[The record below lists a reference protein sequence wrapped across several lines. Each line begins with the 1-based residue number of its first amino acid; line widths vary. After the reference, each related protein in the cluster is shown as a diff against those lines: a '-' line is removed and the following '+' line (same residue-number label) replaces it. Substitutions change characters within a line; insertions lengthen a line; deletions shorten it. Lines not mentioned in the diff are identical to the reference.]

1 MRQTSIAMLEKQIN
15 NRITKLGKCKQ
26 FIVGSLVES
35 KRKCGNKNCRC
46 ANGGELHSAHIL
58 TKRENGKT
66 KTIYIPV
73 KMVDEVRSWSREYK
87 KIKDLIHEIDQL
99 SEKVIKATKERKK
112 AIVKSK
118 NKGDDSKN
126 ESQKR

>member
-15 NRITKLGKCKQ
+15 ARIAKLGQCKQ

-35 KRKCGNKNCRC
+35 KRKCGYKDCQC

-73 KMVDEVRSWSREYK
+73 DMVSEVGEWSKQYK
-87 KIKDLIHEIDQL
+87 KTKELIHEIDQL
-99 SEKVIKATKERKK
+99 SEKIIASTKARKK
-112 AIVKSK
+112 VAIRAARAAREAK
-118 NKGDDSKN
+118 
-126 ESQKR
+126 

>member
-15 NRITKLGKCKQ
+15 TRITKLGQCKQ

-35 KRKCGNKNCRC
+35 KRKCGNKSCQC

-66 KTIYIPV
+66 KTIYVPV
-73 KMVDEVRSWSREYK
+73 DMLEKVGEWSQEYK
-87 KIKDLIHEIDQL
+87 KIKELLLEIDQL
-99 SEKVIKATKERKK
+99 SEKVIAVTKERKK
-112 AIVKSK
+112 AAVRAARAARGTK
-118 NKGDDSKN
+118 
-126 ESQKR
+126 

>member
-1 MRQTSIAMLEKQIN
+1 MRQTSVAMLEKQIN
-15 NRITKLGKCKQ
+15 SRIKKLGQKKQ

-35 KRKCGNKNCRC
+35 KRKCGSKVCAC

-73 KMVDEVRSWSREYK
+73 NMVKEVSKWSMEYK
-87 KIKDLIHEIDQL
+87 KLKDIIKEIDKLIYQK
-99 SEKVIKATKERKK
+99 KV
-112 AIVKSK
+112 
-118 NKGDDSKN
+118 
-126 ESQKR
+126 

>member
-15 NRITKLGKCKQ
+15 ARIAKLGQCKQ

-35 KRKCGNKNCRC
+35 KRKCGNKNCQC
-46 ANGGELHSAHIL
+46 ANGGELHNAHII

-73 KMVDEVRSWSREYK
+73 GMLEKVGEWSREYK
-87 KIKDLIHEIDQL
+87 KIKELIREIDQL
-99 SEKVIKATKERKK
+99 SEKVIAAAKERKK
-112 AIVKSK
+112 AAVRAARAARMAK
-118 NKGDDSKN
+118 
-126 ESQKR
+126 

>member
-15 NRITKLGKCKQ
+15 ARIAKLGQAEQ

-35 KRKCGNKNCRC
+35 KRKCGNKKCRC

-66 KTIYIPV
+66 KTIYVPV
-73 KMVDEVRSWSREYK
+73 DMVREVAKWSKQYK
-87 KIKDLIHEIDQL
+87 KIKELIHEIDQL
-99 SEKVIKATKERKK
+99 SEKVIASTKARKK
-112 AIVKSK
+112 VAIRAARAAQEVK
-118 NKGDDSKN
+118 
-126 ESQKR
+126 

>member
-1 MRQTSIAMLEKQIN
+1 MRQTSIVMLKRQIN
-15 NRITKLGKCKQ
+15 ARITKLGQCKP

-58 TKRENGKT
+58 TKRANGKT

-73 KMVDEVRSWSREYK
+73 DMVEEVKDWSREYK
-87 KIKDLIHEIDQL
+87 KVKELISEIDKL
-99 SEKVIKATKERKK
+99 SEKVIAATKERKK
-112 AIVKSK
+112 AAVRA
-118 NKGDDSKN
+118 
-126 ESQKR
+126 KRAARSAQ

>member
-15 NRITKLGKCKQ
+15 ARIAKLGQAKQ

-35 KRKCGNKNCRC
+35 KRKCGNKKCRC

-66 KTIYIPV
+66 KTIYVPV
-73 KMVDEVRSWSREYK
+73 DMVREVAKWSKQYK
-87 KIKDLIHEIDQL
+87 KIKELIHEIDQL
-99 SEKVIKATKERKK
+99 SEKVIASTKARKK
-112 AIVKSK
+112 VAIRAARAAREVK
-118 NKGDDSKN
+118 
-126 ESQKR
+126 

>member
-1 MRQTSIAMLEKQIN
+1 MRQTSVAMLEKQIN
-15 NRITKLGKCKQ
+15 SRIKKLGQKKQ

-35 KRKCGNKNCRC
+35 KRKCGSKKCKC

-73 KMVDEVRSWSREYK
+73 NMVDEVQKWSDEYK
-87 KIKDLIHEIDQL
+87 RIKALIHEIDEF
-99 SEKVIKATKERKK
+99 SEKVIAATKARKK
-112 AIVKSK
+112 SK
-118 NKGDDSKN
+118 IRAAKAAKDS
-126 ESQKR
+126 R

>member
-1 MRQTSIAMLEKQIN
+1 MRQTSIVMLKKQIN
-15 NRITKLGKCKQ
+15 ARIVKLGQSKE

-46 ANGGELHSAHIL
+46 ANGGELHSAYIL

-73 KMVDEVRSWSREYK
+73 DMVEEVREWSFEYK
-87 KIKDLIHEIDQL
+87 KIKELIHEIDQL
-99 SEKVIKATKERKK
+99 SEKVIAVSKKRKK
-112 AIVKSK
+112 AAIRAAKAAKVA
-118 NKGDDSKN
+118 
-126 ESQKR
+126 E

>member
-15 NRITKLGKCKQ
+15 ARITKLGQRKP

-66 KTIYIPV
+66 KTVYIPV
-73 KMVDEVRSWSREYK
+73 NMVEEVGEWSREYK
-87 KIKDLIHEIDQL
+87 KLKELIREIDQL
-99 SEKVIKATKERKK
+99 SEKVIATTKKRKK
-112 AIVKSK
+112 AVVQAARAAREII
-118 NKGDDSKN
+118 
-126 ESQKR
+126 

>member
-15 NRITKLGKCKQ
+15 ARIAKLGQRKQ

-66 KTIYIPV
+66 KTVYIPV
-73 KMVDEVRSWSREYK
+73 DMVEEVGKWSREYK
-87 KIKDLIHEIDQL
+87 KIKELIHEIDQL
-99 SEKVIKATKERKK
+99 SEKVIAGVKARKK
-112 AIVKSK
+112 VAVRAAKVAREVK
-118 NKGDDSKN
+118 
-126 ESQKR
+126 

>member
-1 MRQTSIAMLEKQIN
+1 MRQTSIAMLEKQITA
-15 NRITKLGKCKQ
+15 RIAKLGQRKQ

-58 TKRENGKT
+58 TKREKGKT

-73 KMVDEVRSWSREYK
+73 DMVEEVGEWSQEYK
-87 KIKDLIHEIDQL
+87 KLKELISEIDQL
-99 SEKVIKATKERKK
+99 SEKVIAGVKARKK
-112 AIVKSK
+112 LAVRAAKVAREVK
-118 NKGDDSKN
+118 
-126 ESQKR
+126 

>member
-15 NRITKLGKCKQ
+15 ARIAKLGQAEQ

-35 KRKCGNKNCRC
+35 KRKCGNKKCRC

-66 KTIYIPV
+66 KTIYVPV
-73 KMVDEVRSWSREYK
+73 DMVREVGKWSKQYK
-87 KIKDLIHEIDQL
+87 RIKELINEIDQL
-99 SEKVIKATKERKK
+99 SEKVIASTKARKK
-112 AIVKSK
+112 VAIRAARAAQEVK
-118 NKGDDSKN
+118 
-126 ESQKR
+126 

>member
-1 MRQTSIAMLEKQIN
+1 MRQVSIAMLKKQIN
-15 NRITKLGKCKQ
+15 TRINKLGEKKQ

-35 KRKCGNKNCRC
+35 KRKCGSKVCAC

-73 KMVDEVRSWSREYK
+73 DMVEEVRGWSNEYK
-87 KIKDLIHEIDQL
+87 NVKKLIHEIDEL
-99 SEKVIKATKERKK
+99 SEKVIAATKKRKK
-112 AIVKSK
+112 ATIRSSKGVK
-118 NKGDDSKN
+118 
-126 ESQKR
+126 